1 MLAIATHGERIL
13 GQTARPVQ
21 LFDEPL
27 AALAEKMLETMKLA
41 QGVGIAAPQVGQ
53 GIRLFIMAS
62 HPNDRYPDAPLMAPQ
77 VVINP
82 QILQRS
88 GKILTGEE
96 GCLSLPGERVQVLRH
111 ESIEVR
117 YQDLS
122 GEWQQE
128 WLQGFV
134 ARIFQHEYDHLEG
147 LTLIERREIQNQ
159 GADA

>member
-1 MLAIATHGERIL
+1 
-13 GQTARPVQ
+13 
-21 LFDEPL
+21 
-27 AALAEKMLETMKLA
+27 
-41 QGVGIAAPQVGQ
+41 
-53 GIRLFIMAS
+53 
-62 HPNDRYPDAPLMAPQ
+62 MAPQ

-88 GKILTGEE
+88 GKMLTGEE
-96 GCLSLPGERVQVLRH
+96 GCLSLPGERVQILRH

-147 LTLIERREIQNQ
+147 LTLVERLEIQNQ

>member
-13 GQTARPVQ
+13 GLTAQPVQ

-27 AALAEKMLETMKLA
+27 AALA
-41 QGVGIAAPQVGQ
+41 
-53 GIRLFIMAS
+53 
-62 HPNDRYPDAPLMAPQ
+62 
-77 VVINP
+77 
-82 QILQRS
+82 
-88 GKILTGEE
+88 GEE
-96 GCLSLPGERVQVLRH
+96 GCLSLPGERVQILRH

-128 WLQGFV
+128 WLQGFI

-147 LTLIERREIQNQ
+147 LTLRERLEIQNQ
-159 GADA
+159 GAGS